1 MLHLV
6 CVGGVLVLVLINL
19 RRGPVAATGADSPED
34 ICAPVACKSSP
45 CSTSSRNLK
54 NICLLVSYTASYLKQ
69 H

>member
-19 RRGPVAATGADSPED
+19 RRGPVAATGKYSPEG